1 MTTTLPLFPLGTVLL
16 PGTSLPLHV
25 FEPRYRQLTVDLV
38 TGQLPNQSFGV
49 VAIRQGWEVGP
60 GNATALHTVGCEALL
75 HDAKPLPDG
84 RFDLSCR
91 GGRRFRLVS
100 VDTESAP
107 YLMGTVEWVADVAS
121 PPEVAEM
128 LPLLEERA
136 RAAFSRYRRA
146 AFEDDPVVAAE
157 GEALAY
163 SLANDCLLTLEDR
176 QRLLEER
183 SEARRLRMVRRAMHR
198 EAGIITALHAV
209 PAPLAEL
216 GHLPH
221 RN

>member
-38 TGQLPNQSFGV
+38 TGELPGRSFGV

-60 GNATALHTVGCEALL
+60 GNATALHAVGCEALL
-75 HDAKPLPDG
+75 IDAKPLPDG
-84 RFDLSCR
+84 RFDLSTT
-91 GGRRFRLVS
+91 GGRRFRLVD
-100 VDTESAP
+100 VDGESAP
-107 YLMGTVEWVADVAS
+107 YLLGEVEWVDDVPA
-121 PPEVAEM
+121 PAEIAEA
-128 LPLLEERA
+128 LPLLA
-136 RAAFSRYRRA
+136 DGAMAAFRRYRRA
-146 AFEDDPVVAAE
+146 AFEDDPTVAKTD
-157 GEALAY
+157 GLAY
-163 SLANDCLLTLEDR
+163 ALANDCLLTLEDR

-183 SEARRLRMVRRAMHR
+183 SEARRLRLVRRMMHR
-198 EAGIITALHAV
+198 EAGIIAALHAV
-209 PAPLAEL
+209 PAPIAEL